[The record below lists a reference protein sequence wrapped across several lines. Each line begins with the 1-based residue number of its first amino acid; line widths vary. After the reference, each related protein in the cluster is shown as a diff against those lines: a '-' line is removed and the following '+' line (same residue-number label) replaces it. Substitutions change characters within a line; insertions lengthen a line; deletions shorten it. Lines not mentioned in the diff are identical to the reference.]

1 MKCPKC
7 NKEFTSKKVY
17 WIHVE
22 NCNEQKQETKQET
35 KEELTIKELRK
46 KAAEQGVKNANRMKK
61 EDLVKAVEKE
71 VI

>member
-22 NCNEQKQETKQET
+22 NCNEQKQETK
-35 KEELTIKELRK
+35 EELTINELRK
-46 KAAEQGVKNANRMKK
+46 LAAEQGVKNANRMKK
-61 EDLVKAVEKE
+61 EDLIKAVE